1 LKSITKQTPI
11 PMRIKFKQPKYILPL
26 ILLPFMVLLNYGMQS
41 FTEKEEN
48 QPDSG
53 GQDLQESVGDVSDQI
68 RNRGIDGKLDA
79 FRSRYKRA
87 DGYTA
92 IKNLRIEVDQEDQLL
107 SQYNEAEKRMLDSID
122 IALRN
127 SITNPQRPQP
137 SETPSYGT
145 GGLTGTSPSRGSS
158 YSPNYQT
165 DEDKLVMEALRQ
177 MESTRN
183 AREQSKYE
191 DPMDLFRA
199 QMALV
204 DSISKANDPAY
215 QVPQG
220 DWAAEEEIPNPSPLK
235 VYKTRQTDQHFN
247 TVVKAA
253 EPSFIQ
259 AIVDQEIRKGT
270 MGERIR
276 VRLLDDIWVG
286 NSMLKKGTYL
296 YAWISGYEAQR
307 VKLSVSSVMSG
318 DKILP
323 ISLMIYDQDGMEG
336 LYVPASSFREFSKD
350 LGGNVTGGMNLQM
363 QPDPSSMNRM
373 YTSALQRVFTSSS
386 QAMSRRIR
394 QNKANLKY
402 GTIIYL
408 VDSEDLNPEKFTNQT
423 PD

>member
-1 LKSITKQTPI
+1 MK
-11 PMRIKFKQPKYILPL
+11 IKFKQPKYILPL
-26 ILLPFMVLLNYGMQS
+26 ILLPFMLLLNYGMQS
-41 FTEKEEN
+41 FADNEEVL
-48 QPDSG
+48 DG
-53 GQDLQESVGDVSDQI
+53 KGAEDLQESVGDVSDQI
-68 RNRGIDGKLDA
+68 RNSGIDGKLDA

-92 IKNLRIEVDQEDQLL
+92 IKNLRIEVDADDEVL
-107 SQYNEAEKRMLDSID
+107 SRYNEAEKRMLDSID
-122 IALRN
+122 LALRN
-127 SITNPQRPQP
+127 SNNNPQPITAPERY
-137 SETPSYGT
+137 SFS
-145 GGLTGTSPSRGSS
+145 GTSPPTKS
-158 YSPNYQT
+158 NYAPGFQT
-165 DEDKLVMEALRQ
+165 YEDAIVMEALKQ
-177 MESTRN
+177 LESPGN
-183 AREQSKYE
+183 SREQTKYE

-215 QVPQG
+215 QVPQE
-220 DWAAEEEIPNPSPLK
+220 DWKVEEETLPTPALK
-235 VYKTRQTDQHFN
+235 VSKNRQTDQHFN

-307 VKLSVSSVMSG
+307 VKLSVSSLMAG

-323 ISLMIYDQDGMEG
+323 IDLNIYDLDGMEG

-363 QPDPSSMNRM
+363 QQDPSSMNRM
-373 YTSALQRVFTSSS
+373 YMSALQRVFTSSS

-408 VDSEDLNPEKFTNQT
+408 VDSDDLNPENFTNT
-423 PD
+423 NP

>member
-1 LKSITKQTPI
+1 MK
-11 PMRIKFKQPKYILPL
+11 IKFKQPKYILPL
-26 ILLPFMVLLNYGMQS
+26 ILLPFMLLLNYGMQS
-41 FTEKEEN
+41 FADKEEVT
-48 QPDSG
+48 DMRG
-53 GQDLQESVGDVSDQI
+53 TEDLQESVGDVSDQI
-68 RNRGIDGKLDA
+68 RNSGIDGKLDA

-92 IKNLRIEVDQEDQLL
+92 IKNLRIEVDADDEVL
-107 SQYNEAEKRMLDSID
+107 SRYNEAEKRMLDSID
-122 IALRN
+122 LALRN
-127 SITNPQRPQP
+127 SNNNPKPVTAPERY
-137 SETPSYGT
+137 SFSG
-145 GGLTGTSPSRGSS
+145 GTSPPVEPG
-158 YSPNYQT
+158 YTPGFQT
-165 DEDKLVMEALRQ
+165 DEDALVMDALRQ
-177 MESTRN
+177 LESPRN
-183 AREQSKYE
+183 TREQSRYE

-204 DSISKANDPAY
+204 DSISKANDPTY

-220 DWAAEEEIPNPSPLK
+220 GLTSQEEILPPPPLK
-235 VYKTRQTDQHFN
+235 VTKNRQTDQHFN
-247 TVVKAA
+247 TVVKTE

-276 VRLLDDIWVG
+276 VRLLDDIWVE
-286 NSMLKKGTYL
+286 NSLLKKGTYL

-307 VKLSVSSVMSG
+307 VKLSVSSVMSS

-323 ISLMIYDQDGMEG
+323 IDLNIYDLDGMEG

-363 QPDPSSMNRM
+363 QQDPSSMNRM
-373 YTSALQRVFTSSS
+373 YMSALQRVFTSSS

-408 VDSEDLNPEKFTNQT
+408 IDSEDLNPENFTN
-423 PD
+423 

>member
-1 LKSITKQTPI
+1 MK
-11 PMRIKFKQPKYILPL
+11 IKFKQPKYILPL
-26 ILLPFMVLLNYGMQS
+26 ILLPFMLLLNYGMQS
-41 FTEKEEN
+41 FADNEEVS
-48 QPDSG
+48 D
-53 GQDLQESVGDVSDQI
+53 GQGAEDLQESVGDVSDQI
-68 RNRGIDGKLDA
+68 RNSGIDGKLDA
-79 FRSRYKRA
+79 FRLRYKRA

-92 IKNLRIEVDQEDQLL
+92 IKNLRIEVNADDEVL
-107 SQYNEAEKRMLDSID
+107 SRYNEAEKRMLDSID
-122 IALRN
+122 LALRN
-127 SITNPQRPQP
+127 SINNPQPVTASESYSFSGTNPPVN
-137 SETPSYGT
+137 
-145 GGLTGTSPSRGSS
+145 SRYAPGF
-158 YSPNYQT
+158 QT
-165 DEDKLVMEALRQ
+165 DEDAQVMEALKQ
-177 MESTRN
+177 LESPRN
-183 AREQSKYE
+183 TREQSKYE

-215 QVPQG
+215 QVPQV
-220 DWAAEEEIPNPSPLK
+220 DWEAEEETLPTPALK
-235 VYKTRQTDQHFN
+235 VSKSRQTDQHFN

-307 VKLSVSSVMSG
+307 VKLTVSSVMSG

-323 ISLMIYDQDGMEG
+323 IDLNIYDLDGMEG

-363 QPDPSSMNRM
+363 QQDPSSMNRM
-373 YTSALQRVFTSSS
+373 YMSALQRVFTSSS

-408 VDSEDLNPEKFTNQT
+408 VDSDDLNPENFTNT
-423 PD
+423 NP

>member
-1 LKSITKQTPI
+1 MPFAPDTNGRMAI
-11 PMRIKFKQPKYILPL
+11 QPSK
-26 ILLPFMVLLNYGMQS
+26 
-41 FTEKEEN
+41 T
-48 QPDSG
+48 
-53 GQDLQESVGDVSDQI
+53 
-68 RNRGIDGKLDA
+68 
-79 FRSRYKRA
+79 
-87 DGYTA
+87 
-92 IKNLRIEVDQEDQLL
+92 LRIEVDADDEVL
-107 SQYNEAEKRMLDSID
+107 SRYNEAEKRMLDSID
-122 IALRN
+122 LALRN
-127 SITNPQRPQP
+127 SINNPQSVTSPERY
-137 SETPSYGT
+137 SFS
-145 GGLTGTSPSRGSS
+145 GTSPPVEPG
-158 YSPNYQT
+158 YAPGFQT
-165 DEDKLVMEALRQ
+165 DEDALVLDALRQ
-177 MESTRN
+177 LESPGNTRKQT
-183 AREQSKYE
+183 RYE

-215 QVPQG
+215 QIPQA
-220 DWAAEEEIPNPSPLK
+220 DWNPQQEIPSPTPLK
-235 VYKTRQTDQHFN
+235 VSKNRQTDQHFN
-247 TVVKAA
+247 TVVNAE

-307 VKLSVSSVMSG
+307 VKLTVSSVMSG

-323 ISLMIYDQDGMEG
+323 IDLNIYDLDGMEG

-363 QPDPSSMNRM
+363 QQDPSSMNRM
-373 YTSALQRVFTSSS
+373 YLSALQRVFTSSS

-408 VDSEDLNPEKFTNQT
+408 VDSDDLKPGKLYEH
-423 PD
+423 